1 MYMYIVGITL
11 LTISLVVKI
20 LRSREIVSKSL
31 KF

>member
-1 MYMYIVGITL
+1 MYMYIVVITL